1 MQDSNDKYEL
11 VEKKMLTAIHF
22 MKNREPFN
30 KNDTDAFVSLCE
42 QSLYKCLLPD
52 LTDEDAFTIL
62 NNTSDFG
69 CVWRLLRAAE
79 KYPER
84 IKQQTLDKKEMQ

>member
-1 MQDSNDKYEL
+1 MKDDNSKYEL

-30 KNDTDAFVSLCE
+30 ATDTDAFVSFCE
-42 QSLYKCLLPD
+42 QSLYKCLLPN

-62 NNTSDFG
+62 NKTTDFG
-69 CVWRLLRAAE
+69 CVWRLLRATE
-79 KYPER
+79 DHPER
-84 IKQQTLDKKEMQ
+84 IK

>member
-1 MQDSNDKYEL
+1 MKDGNSKYEL

-30 KNDTDAFVSLCE
+30 ANDTDAFVSLCE
-42 QSLYKCLLPD
+42 QSLYKCLLPN
-52 LTDEDAFTIL
+52 LTDEDALTIL
-62 NNTSDFG
+62 NKTTDFG

-79 KYPER
+79 DRPER
-84 IKQQTLDKKEMQ
+84 IK